1 MDGEAIMET
10 KYLVAMLIAAGML
23 MYIGTTMFYNTGFGI
38 TDFNLEDTSDTQYQ
52 LSYMLR
58 SVRSFDYVDC
68 EYTVLSEDG
77 QVIATGNTILNDI
90 ADGSFQ
96 INETLNKTKPDLKA
110 KGVEI
115 RIYEEPFNP
124 ELKNDDGSYA
134 QEEFFI
140 QRFVID

>member
-1 MDGEAIMET
+1 MI
-10 KYLVAMLIAAGML
+10 AMLIAAGML
-23 MYIGTTMFYNTGFGI
+23 MYVGTTMFYNTGFGI
-38 TDFNLEDTSDTQYQ
+38 TDFNFEETSDTQYQ

-68 EYTVLSEDG
+68 EYSVLSDDG
-77 QVIATGNTILNDI
+77 QVIATGNTIFKDI

-96 INETLNKTKPDLKA
+96 VNETLDKTKPDLKA

-115 RIYEEPFNP
+115 RIYLEPFNP
-124 ELKNDDGSYA
+124 DLKNSDGSYA
-134 QEEFFI
+134 QKEFFV